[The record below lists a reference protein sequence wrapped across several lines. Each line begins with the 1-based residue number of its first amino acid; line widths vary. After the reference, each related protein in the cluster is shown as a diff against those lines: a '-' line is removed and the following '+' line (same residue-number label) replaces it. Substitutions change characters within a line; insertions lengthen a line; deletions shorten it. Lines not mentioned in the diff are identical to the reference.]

1 MGRILVRITRYN
13 EWLIDFVFLYIY
25 KVAII
30 KEIFF
35 QILSINP
42 EKEIDNPTRVIG
54 KKPEFPNSVQVRF
67 ELLWVG
73 MPNSVSILFSEAKKF
88 KKCPFIM
95 FTSG

>member
-30 KEIFF
+30 RGIFF

-42 EKEIDNPTRVIG
+42 EKEIEQSDTSNW
-54 KKPEFPNSVQVRF
+54 KKTQVSK
-67 ELLWVG
+67 L
-73 MPNSVSILFSEAKKF
+73 S
-88 KKCPFIM
+88 
-95 FTSG
+95 SGQV

>member
-30 KEIFF
+30 RGIFF

-42 EKEIDNPTRVIG
+42 EKEIEQSDTSNWKKTRVS
-54 KKPEFPNSVQVRF
+54 KLNSTQFRSGQV
-67 ELLWVG
+67 
-73 MPNSVSILFSEAKKF
+73 
-88 KKCPFIM
+88 
-95 FTSG
+95 

>member
-30 KEIFF
+30 REIFF

-42 EKEIDNPTRVIG
+42 EKEIEQSDTSNW
-54 KKPEFPNSVQVRF
+54 KKTQVSK
-67 ELLWVG
+67 L
-73 MPNSVSILFSEAKKF
+73 S
-88 KKCPFIM
+88 
-95 FTSG
+95 SGQV

>member
-30 KEIFF
+30 RGIFF

-42 EKEIDNPTRVIG
+42 EKEIEQSDTSNWKKTRVSKLSSG
-54 KKPEFPNSVQVRF
+54 QV
-67 ELLWVG
+67 
-73 MPNSVSILFSEAKKF
+73 
-88 KKCPFIM
+88 
-95 FTSG
+95 